1 MSLER
6 NGRKTHHHNK
16 RNLFEFICFVRK
28 QTRLTV
34 GLGNSLQLV
43 FLLDGVGVR

>member
-1 MSLER
+1 MSFEI
-6 NGRKTHHHNK
+6 NGKKLHKHKK
-16 RNLFEFICFVRK
+16 RILFEFICFVRK
-28 QTRLTV
+28 HTCLTV